1 MVVAFHFGLLG
12 AARINANNPTA
23 MRAVWHESCRQRFD
37 RTEPDYFPMQ
47 NVLKI
52 RFNMSSFVV
61 APVMASSGRSAP

>member
-12 AARINANNPTA
+12 AVREERAGRTRVWNVKFPAR
-23 MRAVWHESCRQRFD
+23 D

-52 RFNMSSFVV
+52 KFNMSSVVV
-61 APVMASSGRSAP
+61 APVIASSGRSAP